1 MTNVN
6 SMKKTLW
13 ERVEESGIVRAEV
26 VIRRSQS
33 RRDPIWILTILECP
47 FCGKSHEHGGGVVG
61 LPPLLGSRVAH
72 CFRPTS
78 PGEYELFVKEDP
90 QRED

>member
-1 MTNVN
+1 MNK
-6 SMKKTLW
+6 SLQ

-47 FCGKSHEHGGGVVG
+47 ICGKSHEHGGGSVDG
-61 LPPLLGSRVAH
+61 PPALGFRVPH
-72 CFRPTS
+72 CITRPA
-78 PGEYELFVKEDP
+78 PRDYELVERAP
-90 QRED
+90 MEETL